1 MFLLTSNPRKYGP
14 LAEILASMRITL
26 RKLDFELP
34 ELQGPDFE
42 AVIAHKAR
50 TAAEALGHPCLVDD
64 AGLLLDAYPGF
75 PGPQTGIVVRSL
87 GAAGMERLLA
97 GTTDRARMV
106 CHIGCWLDGRLW
118 YWQGNAPGRVDP
130 RQPLAEGPG
139 PLTQWFVA
147 DEPDGCDGYLHRRRA
162 LAALALD
169 IDSLRHSL
177 NRDSGFED
185 WNPSGAGWHVPEL
198 AKGVNALTP
207 RPSQAQGRATPGQQP
222 AACNRECVF
231 CQEFDGSG
239 RVIFH
244 EILGREFPS
253 RVVHET
259 ERFMVFPPLGQFIE
273 GGLLLATREH
283 HIAMSVLPDD
293 YYAELDS
300 LMAEIC
306 DLLAKHYGCRP
317 LLFEHAPAAP
327 GDKGTCCVDHAHLN
341 VFPARVD
348 VHAHLRKFPHAEIG
362 PMSDLSAPQ
371 FRNQP
376 YLFLQTN
383 EGRRFVYNAGIVPSQ
398 YVRRIVTTELGMPE
412 RWHWREYLGLDELKR
427 TFAALSGWRQSRA
440 STP

>member
-14 LAEILASMRITL
+14 LAEILAGMQITL
-26 RKLDFELP
+26 RKPDFELP

-64 AGLLLDAYPGF
+64 AGLLLDAYSGF

-87 GAAGMERLLA
+87 GAAGMQRLLA

-118 YWQGNAPGRVDP
+118 HWQGEAAGRMDP
-130 RQPLAEGPG
+130 RRPLAEGPG

-162 LAALALD
+162 LAALGRD
-169 IDSLRHSL
+169 IDSLQLRL
-177 NRDSGFED
+177 GTE
-185 WNPSGAGWHVPEL
+185 
-198 AKGVNALTP
+198 
-207 RPSQAQGRATPGQQP
+207 RPSSVEERRSTRLRVGAVPPDLERHGARSLQG
-222 AACNRECVF
+222 AAVCNRECVF

-239 RVIFH
+239 RSIYH
-244 EILGREFPS
+244 EMLGGELPP

-259 ERFMVFPPLGQFIE
+259 ERFVVFPPLGQFIE

-283 HIAMSVLPDD
+283 HIAMSALPDD
-293 YYAELDS
+293 YYTELDC

-306 DLLAKHYGCRP
+306 ELLAKHYGCRP

-341 VFPARVD
+341 VFPVRVD

-427 TFAALSGWRQSRA
+427 TFAALSGWRHSRGSA
-440 STP
+440 P